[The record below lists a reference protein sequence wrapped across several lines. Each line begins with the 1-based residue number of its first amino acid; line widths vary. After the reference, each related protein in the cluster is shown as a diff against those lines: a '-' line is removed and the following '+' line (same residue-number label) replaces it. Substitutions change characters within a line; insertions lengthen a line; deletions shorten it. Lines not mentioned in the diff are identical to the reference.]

1 MASIHWALHAQSHL
15 TFQLYIT
22 DWKWGLPAV
31 SQFRHL
37 RRICELGQWEEGQ
50 ACRGVPIGSGQ
61 GGLFLLQFAE
71 AGDQPSSWRAPE
83 AKKWRQLS
91 KKSGGGGGA
100 TPQWLSLS
108 FIFSLLCLLEGF
120 LPERQLFLG
129 LGTTGREEAR
139 DAWPLVLMKAILIH
153 RQDLL
158 AGNRVTCKQSFQ
170 TQEKGSGRVGNGFYV
185 YHTIITGEVL
195 TED

>member
-1 MASIHWALHAQSHL
+1 MGVKKFRVIMASIHWALHAQSHL
-15 TFQLYIT
+15 TFQLCIT

-50 ACRGVPIGSGQ
+50 ACRGVPIGSGR

-91 KKSGGGGGA
+91 KKSGGGGDP
-100 TPQWLSLS
+100 TVTQP
-108 FIFSLLCLLEGF
+108 IFH
-120 LPERQLFLG
+120 LFLITSSG
-129 LGTTGREEAR
+129 G
-139 DAWPLVLMKAILIH
+139 
-153 RQDLL
+153 LL
-158 AGNRVTCKQSFQ
+158 ARAAVISWAGHHWEGRSTWCMASGLNERHSDSQ
-170 TQEKGSGRVGNGFYV
+170 TRP
-185 YHTIITGEVL
+185 TGW
-195 TED
+195 